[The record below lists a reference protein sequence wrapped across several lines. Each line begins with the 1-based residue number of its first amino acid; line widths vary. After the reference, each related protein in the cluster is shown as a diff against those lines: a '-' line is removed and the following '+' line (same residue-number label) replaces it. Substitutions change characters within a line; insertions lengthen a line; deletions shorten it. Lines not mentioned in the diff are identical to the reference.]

1 MQSRMEAQ
9 SGMGQLLT
17 GFRVSLNRQ
26 ERAVADWAMVDDYQ
40 AILDLS
46 CARGHLLSHYLSA
59 YQMRGCGLCF
69 DPADARRLRAD
80 IEDAEIMYAMG
91 PDIPW
96 QENSFDRVLLAAPLP
111 GYVGLAAWLAE
122 IHRVLKPGG
131 RFVAALGA
139 LNAEAGF
146 DLLRR
151 QAGLSLGYLKQLE
164 GVGFADAA
172 CHQSRLGS
180 RCLLARKPQ

>member
-9 SGMGQLLT
+9 SAMGHLLT

-26 ERAVADWAMVDDYQ
+26 ERAVVDWAMVDDYQ
-40 AILDLS
+40 AVLDLS

-59 YQMRGCGLCF
+59 YQLRGCGLCF
-69 DPADARRLRAD
+69 DPADARRLRAN

-111 GYVGLAAWLAE
+111 GYTRLSDWLAE
-122 IHRVLKPGG
+122 ICRVLKPGG
-131 RFVAALGA
+131 RLVAALGA
-139 LNAEAGF
+139 LNTEGGF
-146 DLLRR
+146 DLFRR
-151 QAGLSLGYLKQLE
+151 QPGLSLGYLKQLE
-164 GVGFADAA
+164 GVGFTDAA
-172 CHQSRLGS
+172 CHRSRLGS
-180 RCLLARKPQ
+180 GCLLARKPQ